1 MLANNLEQIKE
12 ELVEE
17 SKFEDLTA
25 RVEDDKIIIED
36 IELGELIAE
45 INISNWT
52 VCYEEVAEDEDDEYL
67 NEYIEE
73 LKNFY
78 Y

>member
-17 SKFEDLTA
+17 SKFEDLIA